1 MIVRSPFSGG
11 RSAVTGPEKI
21 HAGLLAFLKSLDEHL
36 RQDREIEL
44 FLGGG
49 AAILL
54 AYDGKL
60 ATVDVDCIGQKSGLL
75 LELSELSKKGSEIHR
90 LTKLYLDVVPP
101 GLFPSDLGWRNR
113 TVPVN
118 VPELRR
124 IKLRVLEVH
133 DLIISKLK
141 RFAGKDRQDVRD
153 LCGRTEVNVET
164 LRSRYREA
172 RLLRDYDER
181 EEMDRNF
188 RIVEVEYL
196 GRDPTEFD

>member
-1 MIVRSPFSGG
+1 M
-11 RSAVTGPEKI
+11 
-21 HAGLLAFLKSLDEHL
+21 
-36 RQDREIEL
+36 
-44 FLGGG
+44 
-49 AAILL
+49 
-54 AYDGKL
+54 
-60 ATVDVDCIGQKSGLL
+60 
-75 LELSELSKKGSEIHR
+75 
-90 LTKLYLDVVPP
+90 
-101 GLFPSDLGWRNR
+101 
-113 TVPVN
+113 N